1 MNLDHLFENN
11 RKWAAAME
19 EGHRG
24 FFERLAKEQT
34 PHYLWIGCSDS
45 RVPANE
51 IIGLIPGDVFVH
63 RNVGNIVYHNDMN
76 VLSVIQFAVKILNI
90 KDIIVCGH
98 YGCGGVSAAIG
109 NKRNG
114 LIDNW
119 LRKIQDIYHLHE
131 ARFEGLDGEEKANL
145 LCEMN
150 VVEQARTIARTVAVN
165 EHWEDGGELTIHGMV
180 YSLKDGLLHSLG
192 KPLTQADDLK
202 G

>member
-19 EGHRG
+19 EGNRG
-24 FFERLAKEQT
+24 FFEKLAKQQA

-51 IIGLIPGDVFVH
+51 IIGLMPGDVFVH

-76 VLSVIQFAVKILNI
+76 VLSVIQFAVKHLNI

-98 YGCGGVSAAIG
+98 YGCGGVSASIA

-119 LRKIQDIYHLHE
+119 LRKIQDVYQLHE
-131 ARFEGLDGEEKANL
+131 AKFEGLGEEEKANL

-150 VVEQARTIARTVAVN
+150 VIEQAKTIARTVVVN

-180 YSLKDGLLHSLG
+180 YSLKDGLLQSLG
-192 KPLTQADDLK
+192 KPLTRADDLK

>member
-11 RKWAAAME
+11 RNWAAAVE
-19 EGHRG
+19 EEHRG
-24 FFERLAKEQT
+24 FFARLAEQQN

-51 IIGLIPGDVFVH
+51 IIGLMPGEVFVH

-76 VLSVIQFAVKILNI
+76 VLSVIQFAIKHLNI
-90 KDIIVCGH
+90 KDVIVCGH
-98 YGCGGVSAAIG
+98 YGCGGVKASIG
-109 NKRNG
+109 KQRNG

-119 LRKIQDIYHLHE
+119 LKKIQDIYDLNE
-131 ARFEGLDGEEKANL
+131 DRFEGLDDEEKATL

-150 VVEQARTIARTVAVN
+150 VVEQAKTIARTVVVN

-180 YSLKDGLLHSLG
+180 YSLKDGLLKRLG
-192 KPLTQADDLK
+192 EPLTGVGGLK
-202 G
+202 L